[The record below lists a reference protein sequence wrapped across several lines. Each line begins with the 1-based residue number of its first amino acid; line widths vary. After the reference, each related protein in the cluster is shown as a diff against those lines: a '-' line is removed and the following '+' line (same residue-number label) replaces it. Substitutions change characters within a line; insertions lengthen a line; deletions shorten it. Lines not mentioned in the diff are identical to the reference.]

1 MTNTLEEKTFGR
13 LQIVNIIVNNISI
26 VLLCYS
32 PLTKQAPFPLPEM
45 SFLEQGDSTSWPS
58 PAMTNSTEISLGE
71 QGTKV
76 SRWTSQE
83 AVEEEELP
91 GLKGGEATAS
101 SGEMGL
107 GQWEVPETGA
117 GLALDPSITQMHDI
131 LWPQFPHMR
140 EGSCSADPGAQHDQ
154 LRTEPPSAVTLLA
167 LIRKV
172 GTSASRLPTL

>member
-26 VLLCYS
+26 VLLCYP

-58 PAMTNSTEISLGE
+58 PAMTTSAEISLGE

-83 AVEEEELP
+83 AVEEGELP

-107 GQWEVPETGA
+107 GAVGSPRDWSWPCPGSLHNT
-117 GLALDPSITQMHDI
+117 DI
-131 LWPQFPHMR
+131 
-140 EGSCSADPGAQHDQ
+140 
-154 LRTEPPSAVTLLA
+154 
-167 LIRKV
+167 
-172 GTSASRLPTL
+172 